1 VLVSE
6 EQGAQHG
13 AYLFEDDWRCE
24 TNRGGQSWRNLAVV
38 LPKFGSTTDE
48 NPEGIRT
55 RLHTRPRFK
64 IKTKSPFK
72 SAAYAPA
79 HAFK

>member
-1 VLVSE
+1 MLVSE

-48 NPEGIRT
+48 NPEGTSGVALRT
-55 RLHTRPRFK
+55 GWP
-64 IKTKSPFK
+64 
-72 SAAYAPA
+72 SACMVMLVC
-79 HAFK
+79 HLCE